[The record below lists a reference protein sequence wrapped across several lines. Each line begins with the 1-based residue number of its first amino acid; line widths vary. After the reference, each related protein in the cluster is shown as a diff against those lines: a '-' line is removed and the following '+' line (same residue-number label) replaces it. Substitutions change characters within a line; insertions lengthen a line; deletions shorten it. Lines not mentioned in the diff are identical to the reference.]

1 MPSGERTTI
10 GEARITRTAQA
21 AMRQAIRFAGG
32 REVCFVA
39 TLDAEGQVERAR
51 VVARGDIE
59 SVLALPGV
67 AQRGEMLVHNHP
79 SGDLEPSAADLS
91 IAATVHDDGIGF
103 AICDNDA
110 SRLYVV
116 TEVPAAIERTPLV
129 PPAVAADLG
138 PDGLVAR
145 LMTARTG
152 GYEDRPAQRRMAQG
166 IARAYNEN
174 GVVLLEAGTGV
185 GKSMGYLV
193 PALRWAA
200 ANNERT
206 IVSTNTIT
214 LQEQLVGKD
223 LPFLAD
229 ALTDQPVR
237 FALLKGWRNYL
248 CLNRLEQARTVQR
261 DLLDADLMR
270 EVESLA
276 AWAETTADGSIADL
290 PAEPRSEVWDEVA
303 AEPDLCQR
311 LSCKHYE
318 PCFLFKARR
327 VAAQADV
334 VVVNHHLLLADL
346 AVRRAAQNWSDA
358 AVLPSYDRLI
368 IDEGHHLEEAA
379 ASHLGTSVT
388 RRGVLRLFARL
399 ERRNGNKG
407 VLPSLIAQLTAS
419 KDLLSVASLDLIV
432 ERIQPAARTAR
443 QQAELL
449 FDALDRLLEQ
459 EGVVQRRLREDLAT
473 HPSWG
478 SAIDTALTAFVR
490 CIDDVTEGLRLVRE
504 RMETEPARAERLAP
518 LLNEVR
524 AIARRLESASDG
536 LQSALRGTA
545 AGDAMVRWIEAGAR
559 LRGRDVDQVI
569 RNVVVTSVPLDL
581 APVLRTDLFDRVK
594 TAVVTSATL
603 ATDASFDFVRGRL
616 GLVDDGDARIRSGIL
631 PSPFDYAQQAVFAVP
646 TDLPVPNADPAGHA
660 VSVHRVAEHVV
671 TAADGGCFVLF
682 TSHRELREAAAAWRA
697 NAAHGRWPLLV
708 HGEEKRD
715 LLLQRFRDAGNAVL
729 FGTSSFWEG
738 VDVAGDA
745 LRAIVI
751 AKLPFRV
758 PGEPL
763 TAAHCE
769 AIEARGGDAF
779 RDYMLPHA
787 ALRLKQG
794 VGRLIRRSTD
804 RGVIV
809 IADPRLVTKRYGRGL
824 LDTLPPAHRLIAP
837 WARVAD
843 AVTQF
848 YRTR

>member
-1 MPSGERTTI
+1 M
-10 GEARITRTAQA
+10 GEARITRAAQA

-79 SGDLEPSAADLS
+79 SGHLEPSPADLS
-91 IAATVHDDGIGF
+91 VAAVLHDDGVGF
-103 AICDNDA
+103 AICDNEA

-116 TEVPAAIERTPLV
+116 TEVPSAIERVRLA
-129 PPAVAADLG
+129 PATVAAALG
-138 PDGLVAR
+138 PDG
-145 LMTARTG
+145 
-152 GYEDRPAQRRMAQG
+152 
-166 IARAYNEN
+166 RAYNED
-174 GVVLLEAGTGV
+174 GIVLLEAGTGI

-206 IVSTNTIT
+206 VVSTATIT

-248 CLNRLEQARTVQR
+248 CLHRLEQARSAQR

-270 EVESLA
+270 EVESIA
-276 AWAETTADGSIADL
+276 AWAETTADGSVADL

-311 LSCKHYE
+311 LACRHYE

-327 VAAQADV
+327 LAAQADV

-346 AVRRAAQNWSDA
+346 AVRRASQNWSEA

-368 IDEGHHLEEAA
+368 VDEGHHLEDAA
-379 ASHLGTSVT
+379 AAHLGTSVT

-399 ERRNGNKG
+399 ERRQGNKG
-407 VLPSLIAQLTAS
+407 VLPSLIAQLTAA
-419 KDLLSVASLDLIV
+419 KDLLSVASLDLIQ
-432 ERIQPAARTAR
+432 ERVQPAARAAR
-443 QQAELL
+443 QHAELL
-449 FDALDRLLEQ
+449 FDTLDRLLEQ
-459 EGVVQRRLREDLAT
+459 EGTVQRRVRDDLGT
-473 HPSWG
+473 HPAWG
-478 SAIDTALTAFVR
+478 PALTTSLTALVR
-490 CIDDVTEGLRLVRE
+490 SIDEVTTGLRLVRE
-504 RMETEPARAERLAP
+504 RLETEPARAERLAP

-536 LQSALRGTA
+536 LQGALRGTA
-545 AGDAMVRWIEAGAR
+545 GSEAMVRWIEAGAR
-559 LRGRDVDQVI
+559 LKGRDLERPL

-581 APVLRTDLFDRVK
+581 APALRTDLFDRVK

-616 GLVDDGDARIRSGIL
+616 GLADDGAERIRTGIL
-631 PSPFDYAQQAVFAVP
+631 PSPFDYETQALLAVP
-646 TDLPVPNADPAGHA
+646 TDVPVPNVDAAGHSA
-660 VSVHRVAEHVV
+660 HVHRITQHVI
-671 TAADGGCFVLF
+671 AASDGGCFVLF
-682 TSHRELREAAAAWRA
+682 TSHRELREAAERWRDDPA
-697 NAAHGRWPLLV
+697 RARWPVLV
-708 HGEEKRD
+708 HGEDKRD
-715 LLLQRFRDAGNAVL
+715 LLLARFREAGNAVL
-729 FGTSSFWEG
+729 FGTASFWEG

-758 PGEPL
+758 PSEPL

-769 AIEARGGDAF
+769 AIEAAGGDAF
-779 RDYMLPHA
+779 TEYMLPHA

-804 RGVIV
+804 RGAIV
-809 IADPRLVTKRYGRGL
+809 IADPRLATKRYGRGL
-824 LDTLPPAHRLIAP
+824 LETLPPARRLLAP
-837 WARVAD
+837 WARVAEE
-843 AVTQF
+843 VTRF
-848 YRTR
+848 YGER